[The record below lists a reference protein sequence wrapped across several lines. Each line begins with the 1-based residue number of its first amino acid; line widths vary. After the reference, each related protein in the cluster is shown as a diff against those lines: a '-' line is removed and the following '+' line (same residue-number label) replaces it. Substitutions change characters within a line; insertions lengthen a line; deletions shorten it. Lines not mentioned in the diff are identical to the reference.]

1 MYQRFV
7 VVMLTCL
14 WASACSRANSNAS
27 AATPP
32 QAEAQ
37 SSVTQQPNP
46 SANVEPIARISGDQ
60 AMQYTRQ
67 IVAFGPR
74 WLNNPAHH
82 KVEQYILD
90 HLKGIDVEQDKF
102 TQQTSL
108 GPFPMNNIVAK
119 FPGTKDGIIVL
130 ASHYETNYWL
140 RDTNFVGANDGACT
154 SALLL
159 EIANKLRG
167 KKLDGYSIWLVWD
180 DGEESMKQQWNTQ
193 DALFGTRHLAQK
205 WQQDGT
211 AKKIKALMVLDMI
224 GYKNL
229 DILREEHS
237 APWLEDLLY
246 QAASKF
252 GYQSH
257 FFNEKSSVED
267 DHLPFAE
274 VGIPVADIIIGPYGY
289 NDAFH
294 HTTEDTLD
302 KLSPRSLQIVG
313 DTVMEAIAM
322 INQR

>member
-1 MYQRFV
+1 M
-7 VVMLTCL
+7 
-14 WASACSRANSNAS
+14 
-27 AATPP
+27 PKP
-32 QAEAQ
+32 
-37 SSVTQQPNP
+37 
-46 SANVEPIARISGDQ
+46 EPIAKISGDA

-74 WLNNPAHH
+74 WLDNPAHH
-82 KVEQYILD
+82 RVEQYILE

-102 TQQTSL
+102 TQQTSV
-108 GPFPMNNIVAK
+108 GPFAMNNIVAK
-119 FPGTKDGIIVL
+119 FPGTKDGIIVV

-140 RDTNFVGANDGACT
+140 RNTSFVGADDGACT

-167 KKLDGYSIWLVWD
+167 RKLEGYSIWLVWD
-180 DGEESMKQQWNTQ
+180 DGEESMKAQWNTQ

-237 APWLEDLLY
+237 AAWLEDLIF

-257 FFNEKSSVED
+257 FFNEKASVED

-294 HTTEDTLD
+294 HTTGDTLD

-313 DTVMEAIAM
+313 DTVMETIAM
-322 INQR
+322 LDQR

>member
-1 MYQRFV
+1 MRYPFAATLFTLV
-7 VVMLTCL
+7 LL
-14 WASACSRANSNAS
+14 AACSRANSTAT
-27 AATPP
+27 ATP
-32 QAEAQ
+32 AQ
-37 SSVTQQPNP
+37 PENQTAAQQPSLP
-46 SANVEPIARISGDQ
+46 SAANVEPIARINGERV
-60 AMQYTRQ
+60 MQSTRE
-67 IVAFGPR
+67 IVALGPR

-102 TQQTSL
+102 VQQTSE
-108 GPFPMNNIVAK
+108 GPFPMNNIIAK

-140 RDTNFVGANDGACT
+140 RDTSFVGADDGAST

-159 EIANKLRG
+159 EIANKLRAR
-167 KKLDGYSIWLVWD
+167 KLDGYSVWLVWD
-180 DGEESMKQQWNTQ
+180 DGEESMKQQWNTE

-224 GYKNL
+224 GYKDL

-257 FFNEKSSVED
+257 FFNQRASVED
-267 DHLPFAE
+267 DHLPFAK

-289 NDAFH
+289 NDSYH
-294 HTTEDTLD
+294 HTTEDTID
-302 KLSPRSLQIVG
+302 KLSARSLQIVG
-313 DTVMEAIAM
+313 DTVMQTIAM
-322 INQR
+322 LNQR

>member
-1 MYQRFV
+1 MRYPFAAT
-7 VVMLTCL
+7 LFTFL
-14 WASACSRANSNAS
+14 LLAACSRANSNT
-27 AATPP
+27 AAAP
-32 QAEAQ
+32 AQ
-37 SSVTQQPNP
+37 PESQTATQQPSLP
-46 SANVEPIARISGDQ
+46 SPANVEPIARINGDRV
-60 AMQYTRQ
+60 MQYTRE
-67 IVAFGPR
+67 IVALGPR

-102 TQQTSL
+102 VQQTSD
-108 GPFPMNNIVAK
+108 GPFPMNNIIAK

-140 RDTNFVGANDGACT
+140 RDTSFVGADDGAST

-167 KKLDGYSIWLVWD
+167 RKLDGYSVWLVWD
-180 DGEESMKQQWNTQ
+180 DGEESMKQQWNTE

-224 GYKNL
+224 GYKDM

-257 FFNEKSSVED
+257 FFNQKASVED
-267 DHLPFAE
+267 DHLPFAK

-289 NDAFH
+289 NDSYH
-294 HTTEDTLD
+294 HTTEDTID
-302 KLSPRSLQIVG
+302 KLSARSLQIVG
-313 DTVMEAIAM
+313 DTVMQTIAM
-322 INQR
+322 LNQR

>member
-1 MYQRFV
+1 
-7 VVMLTCL
+7 
-14 WASACSRANSNAS
+14 
-27 AATPP
+27 
-32 QAEAQ
+32 
-37 SSVTQQPNP
+37 
-46 SANVEPIARISGDQ
+46 
-60 AMQYTRQ
+60 
-67 IVAFGPR
+67 
-74 WLNNPAHH
+74 
-82 KVEQYILD
+82 
-90 HLKGIDVEQDKF
+90 
-102 TQQTSL
+102 
-108 GPFPMNNIVAK
+108 
-119 FPGTKDGIIVL
+119 
-130 ASHYETNYWL
+130 
-140 RDTNFVGANDGACT
+140 
-154 SALLL
+154 
-159 EIANKLRG
+159 
-167 KKLDGYSIWLVWD
+167 
-180 DGEESMKQQWNTQ
+180 MKQEWITS

-257 FFNEKSSVED
+257 FFNQSGSVED
-267 DHLPFAE
+267 DHLPFAQ

-313 DTVMEAIAM
+313 DTVMQAIAM

>member
-1 MYQRFV
+1 MRYPFAAT
-7 VVMLTCL
+7 LFTFL
-14 WASACSRANSNAS
+14 LLAACSRANSNT
-27 AATPP
+27 AAAP
-32 QAEAQ
+32 AQ
-37 SSVTQQPNP
+37 PESQTAAQQPSLP
-46 SANVEPIARISGDQ
+46 SAANVEPIARINGDRV
-60 AMQYTRQ
+60 MQYTRE
-67 IVAFGPR
+67 IVALGPR

-102 TQQTSL
+102 VQQTSD
-108 GPFPMNNIVAK
+108 GPFPMNNIIAK

-140 RDTNFVGANDGACT
+140 RDTSFVGADDGAST

-167 KKLDGYSIWLVWD
+167 RKLDGYSVWLVWD
-180 DGEESMKQQWNTQ
+180 DGEESMKQQWNTE

-224 GYKNL
+224 GYKDL

-257 FFNEKSSVED
+257 FFNQRASVED
-267 DHLPFAE
+267 DHLPFAK

-289 NDAFH
+289 NDSYH
-294 HTTEDTLD
+294 HTTEDTID
-302 KLSPRSLQIVG
+302 KLSARSLQIVG
-313 DTVMEAIAM
+313 DTVMQTIAM
-322 INQR
+322 LNQR

>member
-1 MYQRFV
+1 M
-7 VVMLTCL
+7 
-14 WASACSRANSNAS
+14 
-27 AATPP
+27 
-32 QAEAQ
+32 
-37 SSVTQQPNP
+37 
-46 SANVEPIARISGDQ
+46 EPVAKISGDE

-108 GPFPMNNIVAK
+108 GPFPMNNIIAK

-237 APWLEDLLY
+237 APWLEDLIY

-257 FFNEKSSVED
+257 FFSEKSSVED

-294 HTTEDTLD
+294 HTTDDTLD